1 MARKLKLTAVGAVF
15 GGAAFVAAGL
25 FALPLLPTVGVL
37 VPLSVA
43 IAAWRQRR

>member
-1 MARKLKLTAVGAVF
+1 MIVVF
-15 GGAAFVAAGL
+15 GSINL
-25 FALPLLPTVGVL
+25 DLIFALPLLPTVGVL